1 MKEYKKPSIK
11 MSDIEIENILAGSLN
26 NDGTSGDTNNPGAGD
41 AGGAAGN
48 QNNSFWDD
56 ED

>member
-1 MKEYKKPSIK
+1 MKPSIK
-11 MSDIEIENILAGSLN
+11 ASTFEIENILAGSLN
-26 NDGTSGDTNNPGAGD
+26 NDGSEGDTNNPGAGD

-48 QNNSFWDD
+48 ENGSFWDD

>member
-1 MKEYKKPSIK
+1 MKKYIKPSIEA
-11 MSDIEIENILAGSLN
+11 SNLEIENILAGSLN
-26 NDGTSGDTNNPGAGD
+26 NDGSEGDTNNPGAGD

-48 QNNSFWDD
+48 ENGSFWDD

>member
-26 NDGTSGDTNNPGAGD
+26 NDGTSGDTNDPGAGD

-48 QNNSFWDD
+48 ENNSFWDD